1 MRALNTM
8 ETFFVTIFVLFKI
21 IMINIT
27 YTFYHLYM
35 RKKIE
40 FESRLLNILYSHIAF
55 IMQLGSITNLIL
67 ILHILQF
74 LDLSEQIIS
83 SSIICLFLQIFQAKE
98 SFTLKCSDI
107 QRFFVFS
114 ATWLFWHLQLMFI
127 ISNLIFTFSLAA
139 GSNGTL

>member
-8 ETFFVTIFVLFKI
+8 ETFFVIIFVLFKI

-40 FESRLLNILYSHIAF
+40 FESRMLNILYSHIAF
-55 IMQLGSITNLIL
+55 ILQLGSIINLIL

-74 LDLSEQIIS
+74 LDLSE
-83 SSIICLFLQIFQAKE
+83 
-98 SFTLKCSDI
+98 
-107 QRFFVFS
+107 
-114 ATWLFWHLQLMFI
+114 
-127 ISNLIFTFSLAA
+127 
-139 GSNGTL
+139 